1 MSIIQN
7 TRRHGNFTSSN
18 IYKLLSKDKSGKDF
32 GVPALGYIE
41 EKNIERRLGRSI
53 ATDSYSRD
61 MAWGLFL
68 EQRVFDLLP
77 FGYSLESQ
85 TTDMHPTIDCWAGSK
100 DLIVYGVKVS
110 DIKCYQPKN
119 FALYSDAINEGDLDK
134 FKENFPKEY
143 WQLVSNAIINEVPK
157 AEAICY
163 MPYKSEIEAI
173 QYMAANYEGDKPQG
187 HYLFIHESK
196 APHYSDL
203 AHLPDGGYYK
213 NLNIFEF
220 TVPQDDIDLLTEKV
234 LLARE
239 LLVKL

>member
-18 IYKLLSKDKSGKDF
+18 IYKLLLKDRSGKGF
-32 GVPALGYIE
+32 GAPALGYIE

-68 EQRVFDLLP
+68 EERVFDLLP

-100 DLIVYGVKVS
+100 DLIVEGVKVS

-119 FALYSDAINEGDLDK
+119 FAQYSDAINEGDLDK

-163 MPYKSEIEAI
+163 MPYKSEILVLQE
-173 QYMAANYEGDKPQG
+173 MASNYEDPYMQHK
-187 HYLFIHESK
+187 YKFIFDSID
-196 APHYSDL
+196 PYPDL

>member
-18 IYKLLSKDKSGKDF
+18 IYKLLSKDRSGKGF
-32 GVPALGYIE
+32 GAPALGYIE
-41 EKNIERRLGRSI
+41 EKNIERKLGRSI

-100 DLIVYGVKVS
+100 DLIVDGVKVS

-119 FALYSDAINEGDLDK
+119 FAQYSDAINEADLDK

-173 QYMAANYEGDKPQG
+173 QHMAGNYSGSDQG
-187 HYLFIHESK
+187 KYLFI
-196 APHYSDL
+196 YSSIDPYPDL

-234 LLARE
+234 LLARD